1 MAIDLITQRLAAL
14 DAFRGLTPEQLAQ
27 IAGLTDR
34 LIFRDGQKIIEAGV
48 EGDGAILMVAGAAT
62 VEADAERGTDRR
74 SLGSGT
80 LFGELA
86 MLSEH
91 VFAVTAVADG
101 DVKAV
106 KIPRAAMLD
115 LLGAEPAIAA
125 HFRQR
130 LASRL
135 MRVALELK
143 VIDERLAA
151 VAAHFEPPATQDLN
165 LAKAG

>member
-1 MAIDLITQRLAAL
+1 MALDLITQRLAAL
-14 DAFRGLTPEQLAQ
+14 DAFRGLTPEQLTQ

-34 LIFRDGQKIIEAGV
+34 LIFRDGQKLIEAGV

-62 VEADAERGTDRR
+62 VEADSERGTDRR
-74 SLGSGT
+74 ALGAGT

-106 KIPRAAMLD
+106 KIPREAMLD

-151 VAAHFEPPATQDLN
+151 VAAHFEPSATQDQD

>member
-1 MAIDLITQRLAAL
+1 MALDLITQRLAAL
-14 DAFRGLTPEQLAQ
+14 EAFRGLTPTQLEQ

-34 LIFRDGQKIIEAGV
+34 LIFRDGQKLIEAGV

-74 SLGSGT
+74 SLGAGT

-106 KIPRAAMLD
+106 KIPRTALLD
-115 LLGAEPAIAA
+115 LFGAEPEIAA

-151 VAAHFEPPATQDLN
+151 VAAHFAPSASEEPDL
-165 LAKAG
+165 AEVG